1 MKQLVKSFYHFIPF
15 KKEIFTWIK
24 KFYQPS
30 AKVYKHLTFKGI
42 FKVDV
47 EVGNSFLLHHYG
59 YMIENEIFWCGL
71 KDGWEKQ
78 SIGLWSQL
86 CLRSE
91 YILDLG
97 ANTGIFS
104 LIAKATNPNSKV
116 YAFEPVQRV
125 FDKLKQNVSI
135 NSYDVI
141 CIDKAVSNFDGKAK
155 IYDTNAEHILSVTV
169 NYNYLDPSVKV
180 EEVEIE
186 TITLNKFIKDNN
198 IPRIDL
204 MKIDVETHE
213 PETLE
218 GFSDYLSIFRPAML
232 IEILNNEIGARVEK
246 LVNGLGYLYFNIDEN
261 NGIQQTEHIVKSDY
275 YNYLLCDERTARAL
289 NLFI

>member
-1 MKQLVKSFYHFIPF
+1 M
-15 KKEIFTWIK
+15 
-24 KFYQPS
+24 
-30 AKVYKHLTFKGI
+30 
-42 FKVDV
+42 
-47 EVGNSFLLHHYG
+47 
-59 YMIENEIFWCGL
+59 
-71 KDGWEKQ
+71 
-78 SIGLWSQL
+78 
-86 CLRSE
+86 
-91 YILDLG
+91 
-97 ANTGIFS
+97 
-104 LIAKATNPNSKV
+104 
-116 YAFEPVQRV
+116 
-125 FDKLKQNVSI
+125 
-135 NSYDVI
+135 
-141 CIDKAVSNFDGKAK
+141 
-155 IYDTNAEHILSVTV
+155 TV

-261 NGIQQTEHIVKSDY
+261 NGIQQT
-275 YNYLLCDERTARAL
+275 
-289 NLFI
+289 